1 MAHIAGIIIEKDTRG
16 KARYARIDLRKF
28 GKDLQEFF
36 DNKGI
41 TIDEVK
47 FTTKMKR
54 SINEAKTGQTKEGN
68 INDFWK

>member
-1 MAHIAGIIIEKDTRG
+1 MAHIAGITIEKDTRG